1 MNRLVTIKHMIIL
14 KNTFKSNTGYTHLLF
29 TAPVGVNRVI
39 LQCRFYVG
47 YNLVVIFRKYLYK
60 PLHAALYEEI
70 LELTHKYLRTCV

>member
-1 MNRLVTIKHMIIL
+1 MMIL

-29 TAPVGVNRVI
+29 TAPIGVNRVI

-60 PLHAALYEEI
+60 PHHAALYEEI
-70 LELTHKYLRTCV
+70 LELNYKKYIL